1 MIFNGC
7 GMPRGAPDVVVE
19 LSWSARIVSRVPV
32 VARGSGRVSLFCK
45 SRKYRFLTIS
55 FVVLSIHD
63 FRVDGGG
70 GVAVGGKE
78 RKREWFSMEL

>member
-1 MIFNGC
+1 VC
-7 GMPRGAPDVVVE
+7 PWWPEVVV
-19 LSWSARIVSRVPV
+19 V
-32 VARGSGRVSLFCK
+32 
-45 SRKYRFLTIS
+45 FLS
-55 FVVLSIHD
+55 FVKVENIDSLLFPLLYCVSTI